1 MKNKKTTSFAD
12 TVFNAIEQFIASL
25 FDRVLPRGG
34 FSVFPPGEI
43 SNKFK
48 DIESMETKI
57 AIIEADKLVDNI
69 LKKGGIKGS
78 TLGERLRNTEK
89 LVPRE
94 VYSNMWEAH
103 KVRNMIVHDDDF
115 DIKKVDRD
123 LVIWRMKKF
132 LMSLGVFKNER

>member
-1 MKNKKTTSFAD
+1 
-12 TVFNAIEQFIASL
+12 
-25 FDRVLPRGG
+25 
-34 FSVFPPGEI
+34 
-43 SNKFK
+43 
-48 DIESMETKI
+48 METKI